1 MHSEGIVA
9 RWGNILAD
17 SFLGRERKGNY
28 LLTLGTLPSASLK
41 KEKSLMLYFKFNHFL
56 CGTLIASV
64 CLHVYFRREFIPAF
78 SEAGLLSQR
87 PLPAFHSCWFSG
99 ARSLET
105 AREISARLEW
115 TDSVLAEQAFPE
127 YRAQDGTPP
136 SVTPAT
142 LLSRGSQAREFW
154 LREMAPGT
162 GRRCGAPA
170 GGNPPSSGRPSDLSG
185 RLPLGDGREERMPKA
200 GAHCPACFTA

>member
-1 MHSEGIVA
+1 
-9 RWGNILAD
+9 
-17 SFLGRERKGNY
+17 
-28 LLTLGTLPSASLK
+28 
-41 KEKSLMLYFKFNHFL
+41 MLYFKFNHFL

-78 SEAGLLSQR
+78 SEAGLLGQR
-87 PLPAFHSCWFSG
+87 PLPAFRSCWFSG

-105 AREISARLEW
+105 AWELSARLEW

-127 YRAQDGTPP
+127 YRVQDGTPP

-142 LLSRGSQAREFW
+142 LLSRDSQAREFW